1 MDTNTQDTRKPIP
14 SLMTLEWTK
23 EKDSK
28 VQDFK
33 LVNINGNHGVFL
45 QMSLMRIKITQ
56 LK

>member
-1 MDTNTQDTRKPIP
+1 METNTQDTRKPIP